1 MKRLLGACI
10 VVLLVVFPSAAF
22 AQASITGIVRD
33 SSGAVLPG
41 VTVEASSPVLIEK
54 VRSAVADG
62 AGQYRIVNLRAG
74 TYTVTFTLPGFGSVK
89 REGIELTGAFV
100 ATVNGEMRVGTLEE
114 TVTVTGE
121 TPIVDVQSV
130 RLQTVMNNDMI
141 SALPTSRAYNS
152 LMTLMPNAVAAG
164 GAASDAQTVPG
175 MVVFGGAGGRG
186 NEGRL
191 QLDGL
196 SVGSAF
202 NGAGVSAYIPD
213 IGNAAEISMVS
224 SGGLGEAEVGGPTM
238 NIVPKEGGNTIGRF
252 ILCRRHERGDGGQ
265 QLFPVIEGPRPDHA
279 GRTAATLG
287 PQSRH
292 RRADRQR
299 PPLVLRRRARRRQ
312 PSVRARH
319 VRECQRRRSEQV
331 DVRGGHVPA
340 SGARRLVFQPVAA
353 PDRAGDA
360 AEQVQCVLGRAGAV

>member
-1 MKRLLGACI
+1 M
-10 VVLLVVFPSAAF
+10 
-22 AQASITGIVRD
+22 
-33 SSGAVLPG
+33 
-41 VTVEASSPVLIEK
+41 
-54 VRSAVADG
+54 
-62 AGQYRIVNLRAG
+62 
-74 TYTVTFTLPGFGSVK
+74 
-89 REGIELTGAFV
+89 
-100 ATVNGEMRVGTLEE
+100 NGELRVGTLEE

-164 GAASDAQTVPG
+164 GAASDVQTVPG

-238 NIVPKEGGNTIGRF
+238 NIVPKEGGNTIAGSF
-252 ILCRRHERGDGGQ
+252 YAAATSEGMVGSNYSQSLKDRGLTTPGELQ
-265 QLFPVIEGPRPDHA
+265 QLWDLNLGIGGPIVRDRLWYFGGVRDEG
-279 GRTAATLG
+279 
-287 PQSRH
+287 SS
-292 RRADRQR
+292 
-299 PPLVLRRRARRRQ
+299 
-312 PSVRARH
+312 SVRARH
-319 VRECQRRRSEQV
+319 VRERQRRRSEQV

-360 AEQVQCVLGRAGAV
+360 AQQVQCVLGRAGAV

>member
-1 MKRLLGACI
+1 MA
-10 VVLLVVFPSAAF
+10 
-22 AQASITGIVRD
+22 T
-33 SSGAVLPG
+33 
-41 VTVEASSPVLIEK
+41 
-54 VRSAVADG
+54 
-62 AGQYRIVNLRAG
+62 GQYRIVNLRAG
-74 TYTVTFTLPGFGSVK
+74 TYTVTFTLPGFGTVK

-130 RLQTVMNNDMI
+130 RLQTVMSNDMI

-238 NIVPKEGGNTIGRF
+238 NIVPKEGGNT
-252 ILCRRHERGDGGQ
+252 
-265 QLFPVIEGPRPDHA
+265 VA
-279 GRTAATLG
+279 GSFYAAATSEGMVGSNYSQSLKDRGLTTPGELQQALG

-340 SGARRLVFQPVAA
+340 RGARRLVSQPVAA

>member
-1 MKRLLGACI
+1 MA
-10 VVLLVVFPSAAF
+10 P
-22 AQASITGIVRD
+22 
-33 SSGAVLPG
+33 
-41 VTVEASSPVLIEK
+41 
-54 VRSAVADG
+54 
-62 AGQYRIVNLRAG
+62 GQYRIVNLRAG

-121 TPIVDVQSV
+121 TPIGDVQSV

-238 NIVPKEGGNTIGRF
+238 NIVPKRGGNRLPVHF
-252 ILCRRHERGDGGQ
+252 MPPPRARGWW
-265 QLFPVIEGPRPDHA
+265 
-279 GRTAATLG
+279 AATI
-287 PQSRH
+287 
-292 RRADRQR
+292 
-299 PPLVLRRRARRRQ
+299 
-312 PSVRARH
+312 PSH
-319 VRECQRRRSEQV
+319 
-331 DVRGGHVPA
+331 
-340 SGARRLVFQPVAA
+340 
-353 PDRAGDA
+353 
-360 AEQVQCVLGRAGAV
+360 